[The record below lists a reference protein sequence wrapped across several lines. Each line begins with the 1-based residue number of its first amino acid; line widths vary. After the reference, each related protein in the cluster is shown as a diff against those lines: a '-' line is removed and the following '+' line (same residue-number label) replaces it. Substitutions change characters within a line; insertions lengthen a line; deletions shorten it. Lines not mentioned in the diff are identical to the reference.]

1 MSVQVRK
8 TVAGAFATT
17 TTTTTTTTTAN
28 TTVAGEGAHP

>member
-8 TVAGAFATT
+8 TMAGAFATT
-17 TTTTTTTTTAN
+17 TTTTNAAAAN

>member
-8 TVAGAFATT
+8 TMAGAFATT
-17 TTTTTTTTTAN
+17 TTTTTAAAAN